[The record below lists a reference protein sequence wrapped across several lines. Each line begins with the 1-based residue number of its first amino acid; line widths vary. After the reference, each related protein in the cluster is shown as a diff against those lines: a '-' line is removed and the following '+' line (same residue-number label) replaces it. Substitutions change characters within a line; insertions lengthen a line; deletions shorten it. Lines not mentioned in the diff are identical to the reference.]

1 MNLLSRTGSV
11 TMKHHVEQLRS
22 RLHANDW
29 KVVNETS
36 GEGGRPSVW
45 QVQRKPEHSPFHLEF
60 EAINEAEPA
69 PIEQAFGV
77 RLREHKQTS
86 IYLYRK
92 RNEDAWH
99 RVVDELMSALDELE
113 S

>member
-1 MNLLSRTGSV
+1 MG
-11 TMKHHVEQLRS
+11 ES
-22 RLHANDW
+22 RLEDLRGRLAERDW
-29 KVVNETS
+29 RVVGES
-36 GEGGRPSVW
+36 AGEGGRPSVW
-45 QVQRKPEHSPFHLEF
+45 QVQRKPEHGPFHLEF
-60 EAINEAEPA
+60 ESIDEAEPA

-77 RLREHKQTS
+77 RIRELKQTS

-92 RNEDAWH
+92 RTEEAWH